1 MLMFHKAKLVFLA
14 VPKTGTTAYAE
25 ALEPLATMVV
35 RDPPEL
41 KHAPVYRYNRFFR
54 PMFEKF
60 VGDDLTV
67 LAVMREPIDW
77 LGSWYR
83 YRKRPFLD
91 GQRTSTKDISF
102 DAFVDAYCKGDTP
115 PFANVGNQA
124 RFLRPHQ
131 NGTHVTHVFRY
142 DDQDGLR
149 GFLEARLETTIKTA
163 QVNASPPEN
172 LDLSEDTEAKLRRK
186 FALDFEVYDSICA
199 GGTYTPPPAPEMQG

>member
-14 VPKTGTTAYAE
+14 VPKTGTTAYAQ

-60 VGDDLTV
+60 VGEDLTV
-67 LAVMREPIDW
+67 VAVMREPIDW

-91 GQRTSTKDISF
+91 GQPTSTRDMDF
-102 DAFVDAYCKGDTP
+102 DSFVDAYTKGDTP
-115 PFANVGNQA
+115 AFANVGEQA

-131 NGTHVTHVFRY
+131 NGTKVTHVFRY
-142 DDQDGLR
+142 EDQAGLTA
-149 GFLEARLETTIKTA
+149 FLEARLDTKIVTQK
-163 QVNASPPEN
+163 VNASPKEN
-172 LDLSEDTEAKLRRK
+172 LDLSEVTEAKLRRK
-186 FALDFEVYDSICA
+186 YATDFDLYNSIEA
-199 GGTYTPPPAPEMQG
+199 GGAYAPPAASG

>member
-1 MLMFHKAKLVFLA
+1 MLMFHKAELVFLA
-14 VPKTGTTAYAE
+14 VPKTGTTAYAD

-60 VGDDLTV
+60 VGEDLTV

-91 GQRTSTKDISF
+91 GQRTSTKDMSF
-102 DAFVDAYCKGDTP
+102 DTFVDAYCTGDTP

-131 NGTHVTHVFRY
+131 NGTQVTHVFRY
-142 DDQDGLR
+142 DDQPGLTA
-149 GFLEARLETTIKTA
+149 FLEDRLNTKITTKT
-163 QVNASPPEN
+163 VNASPPEN
-172 LDLSEDTEAKLRRK
+172 LELSSATQAKLKRK
-186 FALDFEVYDSICA
+186 FALDFEVYESIKP
-199 GGTYTPPPAPEMQG
+199 GGSYTTPPPPETS

>member
-14 VPKTGTTAYAE
+14 VPKTGTTAYAQ

-60 VGDDLTV
+60 VGEDLTV
-67 LAVMREPIDW
+67 VAVMREPIDW

-91 GQRTSTKDISF
+91 GQPTSTRDIDF
-102 DAFVDAYCKGDTP
+102 DTFVDAYAKGDTP
-115 PFANVGNQA
+115 PFANVGGQA

-131 NGTHVTHVFRY
+131 NGTKVTHVFRY
-142 DDQDGLR
+142 EDQAGLTA
-149 GFLEARLETTIKTA
+149 FLEERLETQIVTQTI
-163 QVNASPPEN
+163 NASPKEN
-172 LDLSEDTEAKLRRK
+172 LDLSEATEAKLRRK
-186 FALDFEVYDSICA
+186 FATDFEVYNSIKE
-199 GGTYTPPPAPEMQG
+199 GGAYTPPSPD

>member
-1 MLMFHKAKLVFLA
+1 MLMFHKAKLVLLA

-25 ALEPLATMVV
+25 ALEPLATMIV

-60 VGDDLTV
+60 VGENLTV
-67 LAVMREPIDW
+67 VAVMREPIDW

-91 GQRTSTKDISF
+91 GQPTSTRDIDF
-102 DAFVDAYCKGDTP
+102 DTFVNAYTKGDTP
-115 PFANVGNQA
+115 PFANVGEQA

-131 NGTHVTHVFRY
+131 NGTKVTHVFRY
-142 DDQDGLR
+142 EDQEGLTA
-149 GFLEARLETTIKTA
+149 FLEERLETKIVTQK
-163 QVNASPPEN
+163 VNASPQEN
-172 LDLSEDTEAKLRRK
+172 LNLSEATEAKLRRK
-186 FALDFEVYDSICA
+186 FALNFEVYNSIVP
-199 GGTYTPPPAPEMQG
+199 GGDYTPPPPPD

>member
-14 VPKTGTTAYAE
+14 VPKTGTTAYAQ

-60 VGDDLTV
+60 VGEDLTV
-67 LAVMREPIDW
+67 VAVMREPIDW

-83 YRKRPFLD
+83 YRKRPFLE
-91 GQRTSTKDISF
+91 GQPTSTRNMDF
-102 DAFVDAYCKGDTP
+102 DHFVDAYTKGDTP
-115 PFANVGNQA
+115 VFANVGEQA

-131 NGTHVTHVFRY
+131 NGTKVTHVFRY
-142 DDQDGLR
+142 EDQAGLTA
-149 GFLEARLETTIKTA
+149 FLEERLDTQIVTEK
-163 QVNASPPEN
+163 VNASPKEN
-172 LDLSEDTEAKLRRK
+172 LDLSEVTEAKLRRK
-186 FALDFEVYDSICA
+186 FATDFDLYNSIKE
-199 GGTYTPPPAPEMQG
+199 GGAYTPPPALG